1 MNECSGSI
9 NSGLNLVLTES
20 LTGQHILFLYSSKSN
35 KDKIRDS
42 FLAMSRID
50 EKLVYVTDEKVEQ
63 KNNSDSHSNIH
74 FSVISPKNIDSLKE
88 FQGKLRIIIDDAA
101 VHEKV
106 EELTAANN
114 KNTILCMF
122 DLSKLE
128 PEKIKKLV
136 SSHDR
141 LILNTPDITMLSGE
155 TLKKSDVREA
165 AVERFVKDYLDVVVL
180 ALIASR
186 PMCGMDIL
194 DTVHKNFNVLL
205 SPGTIYPLLHKL
217 KKERLLECEC
227 GIKKKM
233 YRPASGSEENI
244 RNILDKHRQ
253 ANEFL
258 NGFLSTKDFE
268 AVIK

>member
-1 MNECSGSI
+1 
-9 NSGLNLVLTES
+9 
-20 LTGQHILFLYSSKSN
+20 
-35 KDKIRDS
+35 
-42 FLAMSRID
+42 MSHID
-50 EKLVYVTDEKVEQ
+50 EKLIYVTDEKVEQ
-63 KNNSDSHSNIH
+63 ENNSGSHSNLH
-74 FSVISPKNIDSLKE
+74 FSVISPKNIDSLKA
-88 FQGKLRIIIDDAA
+88 FKGKLRIIIDDAA

-106 EELTAANN
+106 EELTAKNN
-114 KNTILCMF
+114 NNNTILCMF

-141 LILNTPDITMLSGE
+141 LILNTPDITILSGE
-155 TLKKSDVREA
+155 TLKKSDFRDA
-165 AVERFVKDYLDVVVL
+165 TVERFVKDYLDIVVL

-227 GIKKKM
+227 GLKKKM

-244 RNILDKHRQ
+244 RNILDKHRH

-258 NGFLSTKDFE
+258 NGFLSSKDLE